1 MKLILGIFLIFTVGS
16 VISQD
21 DLHESTEQLLASQSD
36 LSLGHRFME
45 TAIFLN
51 RAQISAYLYRINR
64 EIINSHIDTY
74 AFVKNLGLDTL
85 AELDGLQTTPE
96 NEGCVNNI
104 RNRWTLQVTR

>member
-21 DLHESTEQLLASQSD
+21 DLHESTEQLLAAQRD
-36 LSLGHRFME
+36 LTLGHRFFE

-64 EIINSHIDTY
+64 EIINSHINTY
-74 AFVKNLGLDTL
+74 SFIKNLGLDTL
-85 AELDGLQTTPE
+85 AELDGLQTDADSE
-96 NEGCVNNI
+96 QCVNNI
-104 RNRWTLQVTR
+104 RSRWEMQVTR